1 MEFENVLKKNLA
13 ALILVV
19 MSAQAFSSEKTD
31 ATWEQLLAA
40 NKLPAVDQSYC
51 YTDEHG
57 KMFGENLD
65 IRVRLA
71 SVSKLLTSLWAVEK
85 LGINYKYR
93 TKLFIKGSNLHIQG
107 SLDPFLGNE
116 KMFFLLSQ
124 LNDLGYS
131 KFDTITFDK
140 IIQIN
145 PSVAVHSDQY
155 PLITRASNARNLKMY
170 FNTNSW
176 SPDLKAEYTR
186 IASLAPK
193 GKFRPVIH
201 FEIGNAQYV
210 DTNPYENN
218 HEAKIL
224 TLSSPV
230 LYKYLKEIN
239 VQSNNYAAH
248 TIFLQLGGAVEF
260 EKFISDRYG
269 KTSNSIHFYTGS
281 GLPSVVDGIR
291 RDNYATCATT
301 IELIAALKE
310 STERQGKKLEDL
322 VAVPGSDAGTF
333 SNRIFPADY
342 KNAFVAKTGT
352 LMHTSTLAGAMS
364 TQKGFSFYG
373 IFNQST
379 DIEGSKI
386 VQNGMVKSVMT
397 EMDGPLAFNYVVDPF
412 HPYNGDNV
420 KNLEFFNPSTPSEF
434 TTIEENLY

>member
-1 MEFENVLKKNLA
+1 MELGSLLKKYFALVFLA
-13 ALILVV
+13 M
-19 MSAQAFSSEKTD
+19 MSAQAFSSDKTNAD
-31 ATWEQLLAA
+31 WEQLLAEH
-40 NKLPAVDQSYC
+40 KLPTTDQSYC

-57 KMFGENLD
+57 HLFGVNLD

-85 LGINYKYR
+85 LGLDYKYQ
-93 TKLFIKGSNLHIQG
+93 TKLFIKGTNLHIQG

-145 PSVAVHSDQY
+145 PSAEIHSDQY

-170 FNTNSW
+170 FNTDSW
-176 SPDLKAEYTR
+176 SADLKSEYAR
-186 IASLAPK
+186 VASVAPK
-193 GKFRPVIH
+193 GKFRPIVQFH
-201 FEIGNAQYV
+201 IGDAQYV
-210 DTNPYENN
+210 DANPYENDQ
-218 HEAKIL
+218 EAKIL
-224 TLSSPV
+224 TLSSPA

-248 TIFLQLGGAVEF
+248 TIFLQLGGEARF
-260 EKFISDRYG
+260 EKFISDRYS
-269 KTSNSIHFYTGS
+269 KTSDSIHFYTGS
-281 GLPSVVDGIR
+281 GLPSVQNGIR
-291 RDNYATCATT
+291 RDNYSTCATT

-352 LMHTSTLAGAMS
+352 LVHTSTLAGAMS

-379 DIEGSKI
+379 DIEGSKL

-397 EMDGPLAFNYVVDPF
+397 EMNGPLAFNYVVDPF

-420 KNLEFFNPSTPSEF
+420 KNLGPVYFSAPDQF
-434 TTIEENLY
+434 TTIEENLF